1 MTARS
6 INDLPA
12 DYIQEMDLPEN
23 YVPTDKEEY
32 MSDLQLEY
40 FRRRIVQ
47 WKEELLIES
56 NETIANLKSE
66 ARDIS
71 DEAERASRET
81 ENTFELRTRDRYRKL
96 LKKINKALDRF
107 KTGDYGYCEETD
119 EEIGLPRLIA
129 RPIATLCI
137 DAQERWELKQ
147 KITKEKSIIE

>member
-1 MTARS
+1 MAEKS

-12 DYIQEMDLPEN
+12 DYVPKMDLPEG
-23 YVPTDKEEY
+23 YEPTKKEEY
-32 MSDLQLEY
+32 MSDMQLEY
-40 FRRRIVQ
+40 FRRRIIQ
-47 WKEELLIES
+47 WKEELLKES

-96 LKKINKALDRF
+96 LKKVNKALDRL
-107 KTGDYGYCEETD
+107 KSGDYGYCEETD

-147 KITKEKSIIE
+147 KITKEG

>member
-1 MTARS
+1 MTDRS
-6 INDLPA
+6 INDLP
-12 DYIQEMDLPEN
+12 DG
-23 YVPTDKEEY
+23 YVPELELPDGYLPTAKDEY
-32 MSDLQLEY
+32 MCDEHLEY
-40 FRRRIVQ
+40 FRRRIEQ
-47 WKEELLIES
+47 WKEELLKES
-56 NETIANLKSE
+56 NETINNLKSE

-96 LKKINKALDRF
+96 LKKINKALNRF

-129 RPIATLCI
+129 RPIATMCI

-147 KITKEKSIIE
+147 KITREG

>member
-1 MTARS
+1 MAERS
-6 INDLPA
+6 VNDLPA
-12 DYIQEMDLPEN
+12 DYVPKMDLPEG
-23 YVPTDKEEY
+23 YKPTDKEEY
-32 MSDLQLEY
+32 MSDKQVEY
-40 FRRRIVQ
+40 FQRRIIQ
-47 WKEELLIES
+47 WKQELLIES
-56 NETIANLKSE
+56 NEAIANLKSE

-71 DEAERASRET
+71 DDAERASRET

-147 KITKEKSIIE
+147 KITKEG

>member
-1 MTARS
+1 MAERS

-12 DYIQEMDLPEN
+12 DYVPQMDLPDG
-23 YVPTDKEEY
+23 YVPKDKDEY
-32 MSDLQLEY
+32 MCDEHLEY
-40 FRRRIVQ
+40 FRRRIEQ
-47 WKEELLIES
+47 WKEDLLKES
-56 NETIANLKSE
+56 NETIANLRSE

-147 KITKEKSIIE
+147 KITKEG

>member
-1 MTARS
+1 MAEKS
-6 INDLPA
+6 IKDLPA
-12 DYIQEMDLPEN
+12 DYVPKMDLPEG

-32 MSDLQLEY
+32 MSDKQVEY
-40 FRRRIVQ
+40 FRRRIIQ

-71 DEAERASRET
+71 DDAERASRET

-107 KTGDYGYCEETD
+107 KTGDYGFCEETD

-147 KITKEKSIIE
+147 KITKEG

>member
-1 MTARS
+1 MSERS
-6 INDLPA
+6 INDLPEGYVAKLELA
-12 DYIQEMDLPEN
+12 DDYLPSN
-23 YVPTDKEEY
+23 KDEY
-32 MSDLQLEY
+32 MCDEHIEY
-40 FRRRIVQ
+40 FKRRIEQ
-47 WKEELLIES
+47 WKDDLLKES

-71 DEAERASRET
+71 DDAERASRET

-96 LKKINKALDRF
+96 LKKVNKALRRIES
-107 KTGDYGYCEETD
+107 GDYGYCEETD

-147 KITKEKSIIE
+147 KITKEG

>member
-1 MTARS
+1 MAERS

-12 DYIQEMDLPEN
+12 DYVPKMELPEG
-23 YVPTDKEEY
+23 YEPSKKEEY
-32 MSDLQLEY
+32 MSDMQVEY
-40 FRRRIVQ
+40 FRRRIIQ
-47 WKEELLIES
+47 WKEELLKES
-56 NETIANLKSE
+56 SETIANLKSE

-96 LKKINKALDRF
+96 LKKVNKALDRI

-147 KITKEKSIIE
+147 KITKEG